1 MRARSFTEKDVN
13 RVEEKMMQIFE
24 DNPTPISY
32 DLEEMKRFLEDP
44 STVKKNCKAS
54 LRYNSRR
61 GIKVMNRRGKL
72 KLKRLKMLWKNFGQN
87 FQFSLEKDG
96 NIQANLPSQFLLQTK
111 LRHFRFGFKIV
122 FQEAQCSRRE
132 RV

>member
-44 STVKKNCKAS
+44 STVKKKLQS
-54 LRYNSRR
+54 LST
-61 GIKVMNRRGKL
+61 L
-72 KLKRLKMLWKNFGQN
+72 
-87 FQFSLEKDG
+87 
-96 NIQANLPSQFLLQTK
+96 
-111 LRHFRFGFKIV
+111 
-122 FQEAQCSRRE
+122 
-132 RV
+132 